1 MSFYRQGH
9 IQPIRPTRCF
19 DATQVEDAFRS
30 LQKGQHIGKLVVRI
44 PQDHSLLTTTKIR
57 GSFSLRPDAS
67 YLLVGG
73 LGGLGRSV
81 SIWLAEHGARNLIF
95 LSRSG
100 GSNSPE
106 TAALVEELATV
117 GCSAQ
122 IVVGSV
128 ACLDDV
134 RQVTTQARLPVA
146 GVLQMSMVLRVS
158 AKPLLKALS
167 RCHHLTISVLRR
179 TPPFPRWRTKTG
191 KRPRRRRS
199 KAPGTCTRSSQPTV
213 STSSSSSAPFQA

>member
-1 MSFYRQGH
+1 MSFYRQGG

-44 PQDHSLLTTTKIR
+44 PADHSLLTTTKVR

-81 SIWLAEHGARNLIF
+81 SVWLAEHGARNLIF

-100 GSNSPE
+100 SSNNPE
-106 TAALVEELATV
+106 TAGLVEELATL

-134 RQVTTQARLPVA
+134 RQVIIRARLPVA
-146 GVLQMSMVLRVS
+146 GVMQMSMILRVR
-158 AKPLLKALS
+158 AKSPWKLD
-167 RCHHLTISVLRR
+167 LR
-179 TPPFPRWRTKTG
+179 
-191 KRPRRRRS
+191 
-199 KAPGTCTRSSQPTV
+199 A
-213 STSSSSSAPFQA
+213 TS